1 MSIVEINCGTV
12 VTHLDGASVFSYET
26 TVDLPLET
34 VTKSLEVLIRAI
46 QKQVNDSGGIVGHIK
61 AFAQENGRSAV
72 LSSTG
77 NEVHVISGST
87 GQTDISFTAI
97 VFCVNETDLRDQI
110 DNLFLELENSSNN

>member
-77 NEVHVISGST
+77 NEVHIISGST